1 MAVQTPNGLLTP
13 IIKDADSKRM
23 LSISGDVKALAKK
36 VRSLC
41 VCVRVCACVRVCVC
55 ACVRVCV
62 CACVRVCVCACVRA
76 CVRAC
81 VCVVYVCVLTCATA
95 LRVPGCIILQLPNFR
110 LHQFAIWF
118 RHVTSQI
125 NFGTLLRTILIQL
138 FILLQRVSF

>member
-1 MAVQTPNGLLTP
+1 MVHFYEDKCGEASQATLKSWRSLSRCEWQLLC
-13 IIKDADSKRM
+13 AF
-23 LSISGDVKALAKK
+23 
-36 VRSLC
+36 VRACVCVCVCVCLCAGLC
-41 VCVRVCACVRVCVC
+41 VCVCVCV
-55 ACVRVCV
+55 
-62 CACVRVCVCACVRA
+62 CVRVCVCACVRA